1 MQKQIL
7 VVGSINLDLV
17 ARVPRF
23 PAPGETISG
32 TGFQTYPGGKGANQ
46 AVALGRLGAPVAM
59 AGKLGDDI
67 FAARL
72 RSSLQEAHV
81 DTRYVTVAGGPSGT
95 ALIASS
101 QSAEN
106 TIILV
111 PGANALF
118 LDPDVEYLREA
129 IANSAMVLAQL
140 EIPLATVQT
149 LGAMA
154 RAYEVPFI
162 LDPAPAA
169 ALESQMLE
177 TVTWLT
183 PNQTEAQILL
193 GLQPRDL
200 TTQQA
205 PEVAARLLQAG
216 ARNVVLKMGSEGV
229 YLLGEDTEAVQV
241 PAFSVTAVDTTAA
254 GDCFNGAFA
263 YALAQRRLVPPEAA
277 RFANAAAA
285 LSVTRLGAQTSMP
298 TLQEVEAFLASHS

>member
-59 AGKLGDDI
+59 VGKLGNDI

-72 RSSLQEAHV
+72 RASLREAHV
-81 DTRYVTVAGGPSGT
+81 DTRYVSTVEGPSGT

-101 QSAEN
+101 HSAEN
-106 TIILV
+106 TIIIIS
-111 PGANALF
+111 GANGQVREADL
-118 LDPDVEYLREA
+118 EILREVV
-129 IANSAMVLAQL
+129 ANSSMVLAQL
-140 EIPLATVQT
+140 EIPLSTVLS
-149 LGAMA
+149 LGAIA
-154 RAYEVPFI
+154 RAYEVPFM
-162 LDPAPAA
+162 LDPAPAV
-169 ALESQMLE
+169 ALPRELLE
-177 TVTWLT
+177 CVTWLT
-183 PNQTEAQILL
+183 PNQTEAQVLL
-193 GLQPRDL
+193 GMNPTELSAA
-200 TTQQA
+200 QA
-205 PEVAARLLQAG
+205 PAIAACLLEAG
-216 ARNVVLKMGSEGV
+216 ARNVALKMGSAGV
-229 YLLGEDTEAVQV
+229 FLAGDDTTPELV
-241 PAFSVTAVDTTAA
+241 PAFAVQAQDTTAA

-263 YALAQRRLVPPEAA
+263 YALAHRKLAPPVAA

-298 TLQEVEAFLASHS
+298 ALPEVEDFLTTHS